1 MNMDDCYISNVFI
14 EDIDNNSLE
23 CEEIKNDVSVIY
35 LEEEMDDK
43 KEKTDDQISLSLSK
57 YDICSNNLIL
67 FNNDDEKNLN
77 NKHDEIKKIVNINGL
92 NYCEEFE
99 YNAENKLKRINKI
112 KNVYKFAAF
121 SLAVMMTGII
131 YKD

>member
-1 MNMDDCYISNVFI
+1 MDDCYISNVFI